1 MDPVD
6 EDAHPVRVTPC
17 GVLVAFPVE
26 HEDRTADVG
35 AHGVHEVIG
44 LGRGVAAAGVVVE
57 AEALAPLL
65 HAACLAGHV
74 SVGEAGALRGLDHG
88 EVVVGGARDGRRL
101 PTGYV
106 DAAHVGHRAGR
117 DGEHGEQQRH
127 DGE

>member
-1 MDPVD
+1 MDSVH
-6 EDAHPVRVTPC
+6 EDAHPVGIAPR
-17 GVLVAFPVE
+17 GVLVALPVE
-26 HEDRTADVG
+26 HEHGPADVVPRP
-35 AHGVHEVIG
+35 ADEVVG
-44 LGRGVAAAGVVVE
+44 LGGGVAAAGVVVE

-88 EVVVGGARDGRRL
+88 EVVVGGAGDGRRL
-101 PTGYV
+101 PAGYV

-127 DGE
+127 YGE